1 VVHWKKNKNE
11 NVMKIIFGAKDI
23 ITVCENFKECG
34 IWPHLWLQNVVGKV
48 IKTVIS
54 FVLIYEEKER
64 FTQI

>member
-1 VVHWKKNKNE
+1 
-11 NVMKIIFGAKDI
+11 MKIIFGAKDI